1 MARIKIPSHYQQT
14 NQSTNQ
20 SICWSIIDVRVFDEL
35 TPGVIFN
42 LTVKEEDWPFLA
54 DFISVSDSSLIS
66 ELEG

>member
-1 MARIKIPSHYQQT
+1 MS
-14 NQSTNQ
+14 
-20 SICWSIIDVRVFDEL
+20 WSIIDVRVFDEL
-35 TPGVIFN
+35 TSGVIFN